1 MSLFCIKRS
10 WPRKGMQMCATYCE
24 VYDGFVIVR
33 SFQTLNFLEL
43 EECKLVASSIIGD
56 LMDEKN
62 L

>member
-1 MSLFCIKRS
+1 
-10 WPRKGMQMCATYCE
+10 MCATYCE